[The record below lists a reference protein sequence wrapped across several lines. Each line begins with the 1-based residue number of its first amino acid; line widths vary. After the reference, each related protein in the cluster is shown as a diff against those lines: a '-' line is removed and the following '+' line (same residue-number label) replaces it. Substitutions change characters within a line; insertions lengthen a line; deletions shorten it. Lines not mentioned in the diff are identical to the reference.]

1 MLEMHIAGW
10 TNKETAEYL
19 DCSPQTVS
27 NVICSDKG
35 QEFVKARMGALD
47 QQFLGLFSKVI
58 DTVSDGLDHED
69 MALRLTAADKW
80 LKAHGRYAPK
90 SDHSDKVTAEDI
102 VARLLDKGGG
112 KVEIH
117 DSNVVINPKE

>member
-1 MLEMHIAGW
+1 
-10 TNKETAEYL
+10 
-19 DCSPQTVS
+19 VS